1 MNYQSELYA
10 KEYAAADQRVVKA
23 AAMPMGS
30 EKEAKL
36 RKEALMEAEAT
47 RKRWWGE
54 LCSLAN
60 KYRRLNNDNVVIRD
74 GHDDVVLGRNACLAN
89 QEALRFEMQASGNRL
104 AAKVRR
110 GEQLDARKLHQPQ
123 PPEADSA
130 AAQRAQ
136 DPEDD
141 KGLRVTLVPRRA
153 APGAADDKGSGA
165 TLELSS

>member
-1 MNYQSELYA
+1 MMVLLPTRSRNIKDGDEHA
-10 KEYAAADQRVVKA
+10 KSLDVKTSRRPFNCRKGSPRGQQRV
-23 AAMPMGS
+23 
-30 EKEAKL
+30 
-36 RKEALMEAEAT
+36 
-47 RKRWWGE
+47 
-54 LCSLAN
+54 
-60 KYRRLNNDNVVIRD
+60 RD
-74 GHDDVVLGRNACLAN
+74 PVLGRDACLAN
-89 QEALRFEMQASGNRL
+89 QEVFRLERQASGNRL

-141 KGLRVTLVPRRA
+141 KGLRVTLVARRA